1 MLRHLR
7 PARFTKLALA
17 AGLSL
22 TAAAI
27 MPGEAAADAKGKKV
41 LMVQS
46 FATHPYVSTIIKSF
60 KAKAES
66 YGIEVTVQAAGLDAA
81 LQVRQFDDGIAR
93 KFDMIIVQPISE
105 QAIVPALTRA
115 KEAKIP
121 VIISNNTPKDGTSDL
136 YLSFVGQD
144 QVEMGRIVGRSM
156 IKAFKDS
163 GRDGGKVALITGA
176 LQEGPGPRRL
186 AGIKEVLATDPKIQL
201 AAVEDG
207 RWDTAT
213 SERIAGQLFARFA
226 AQGGLDAI
234 YGMADNQ
241 AIASVKAA
249 EAAGVPVGSGPKQLL
264 AFGGNC
270 LKEGIEAIKA
280 GKVVST
286 VSQIP
291 TQVGERIADAARDY
305 FDGKTLPKDI
315 LLPVEVINKDNVAN
329 WEAACTY

>member
-1 MLRHLR
+1 MLRRLCFSR
-7 PARFTKLALA
+7 ASSLALA
-17 AGLSL
+17 AVVPFIASL
-22 TAAAI
+22 WTTS
-27 MPGEAAADAKGKKV
+27 EAAADANGKKV

-66 YGIEVTVQAAGLDAA
+66 YGMEVTVQAAGLDAA

-105 QAIVPALTRA
+105 QAIIPAMTRA
-115 KEAKIP
+115 KEANIP
-121 VIISNNTPKDGTSDL
+121 VIVSNNTPKDGTSDL
-136 YLSFVGQD
+136 YVSFVGQD
-144 QVEMGRIVGRSM
+144 QVEMGRIVGRSIM
-156 IKAFKDS
+156 SAFKAT

-186 AGIKEVLATDPKIQL
+186 AGIKEALAADPKIQIV
-201 AAVEDG
+201 ATEDG

-241 AIASVKAA
+241 AVATIKAA
-249 EAAGVPVGSGPKQLL
+249 EAASITAGSGPKQLL
-264 AFGGNC
+264 TFGGNC

-280 GKVVST
+280 GKMVSS

-291 TQVGERIADAARDY
+291 TQVGDRIADAARDY
-305 FDGKTLPKDI
+305 FDGKTLAKEI
-315 LLPVEVINKDNVAN
+315 LLPVEVINKGNVAT
-329 WEAACTY
+329 WEQACTY